1 MAVIAK
7 KTETRPAPSA
17 AKTGAAPKASG
28 TTTAG
33 GKKRK
38 SVPGSKKIVATILPG
53 FSRQFGAMLH
63 AGMPLVS
70 VLNALEEQ
78 TDNKN
83 FKPVVA
89 EIRESIEAGGSL
101 SESLRQYPS
110 IFDNLYCNMVAGG
123 EKSGELSETIA
134 RLSSFLES
142 SAKLR
147 RKVKSA
153 LMYPTVVLSMSLI
166 ISIVLIM
173 FVVPVFGEMFAD
185 FGQGLPAAT
194 QFLLDAS
201 AFLRGNW
208 IVVFGSLGAAFYGF
222 TRWKKS
228 PSGET
233 AMARLALNA
242 PVFGK
247 LNRLVVAARF
257 ARMLSQMM
265 RSGVP
270 IIGALKIVGGST
282 GNAIAGEVVY
292 RAAEFVEKGEPLS
305 VALMNQT
312 IYPISMVRM
321 LQAGEKTG
329 NINEMMD
336 SVADYY
342 EDEVDNMVAGL
353 TSLLEPLLMAFLGI
367 LIGGLVIS
375 MFLPIFKMGEVV
387 GG

>member
-1 MAVIAK
+1 
-7 KTETRPAPSA
+7 
-17 AKTGAAPKASG
+17 
-28 TTTAG
+28 
-33 GKKRK
+33 
-38 SVPGSKKIVATILPG
+38 
-53 FSRQFGAMLH
+53 
-63 AGMPLVS
+63 
-70 VLNALEEQ
+70 
-78 TDNKN
+78 
-83 FKPVVA
+83 
-89 EIRESIEAGGSL
+89 
-101 SESLRQYPS
+101 
-110 IFDNLYCNMVAGG
+110 
-123 EKSGELSETIA
+123 LSETIA

-153 LMYPTVVLSMSLI
+153 LMYPVVVLSMSLI

-173 FVVPVFGEMFAD
+173 FVVPVFGEMFSD

-201 AFLRGNW
+201 DFLRGNW
-208 IVVFGSLGAAFYGF
+208 LVVFGGLGGAVYVFK
-222 TRWKKS
+222 RWKKTEN
-228 PSGET
+228 GERS
-233 AMARLALNA
+233 MARFALNA

-282 GNAIAGEVVY
+282 GNAIAGDVVY
-292 RAAEFVEKGEPLS
+292 KAAEIVEKGEPLS
-305 VALMNQT
+305 TAMLNQT

-336 SVADYY
+336 SIADYY

>member
-1 MAVIAK
+1 MASPDPK
-7 KTETRPAPSA
+7 KAAASTASPAP
-17 AKTGAAPKASG
+17 AKSG
-28 TTTAG
+28 
-33 GKKRK
+33 RK
-38 SVPGSKKIVATILPG
+38 TVKVPGAGKIVATILPG
-53 FSRQFGAMLH
+53 FSRQFGAMLN
-63 AGMPLVS
+63 AGMPMVS

-83 FKPVVA
+83 FKPVIST
-89 EIRESIEAGGSL
+89 IRASIEAGGSL
-101 SESLRQYPS
+101 SESLRMFPS

-123 EKSGELSETIA
+123 EKSGELSETIS

-153 LMYPTVVLSMSLI
+153 MMYPTVVLTMSLVI
-166 ISIVLIM
+166 AVVLII
-173 FVVPVFGEMFAD
+173 FVVPVFGEMFSD
-185 FGQGLPAAT
+185 FGQKLPAAT

-201 AFLRGNW
+201 DFMRGNW
-208 IVVFGSLGAAFYGF
+208 FIVFGGLGAAVYGF
-222 TRWKKS
+222 KKWKS
-228 PSGET
+228 SESGSYT
-233 AMARLALNA
+233 WDKFMLNA

-270 IIGALKIVGGST
+270 IIGALRIVGGST
-282 GNAIAGEVVY
+282 GNLVAGRVVEN
-292 RAAEFVEKGEPLS
+292 AALTVEKGEPLS
-305 VALMNQT
+305 SALVNQT

-329 NINEMMD
+329 SVNEMMD
-336 SVADYY
+336 SIADYY

-353 TSLLEPLLMAFLGI
+353 TSLMEPLLMAFLGV
-367 LIGGLVIS
+367 LIGGLVIC

>member
-1 MAVIAK
+1 MATLPNSTSGAK
-7 KTETRPAPSA
+7 
-17 AKTGAAPKASG
+17 AKAAPAGKHKKA
-28 TTTAG
+28 
-33 GKKRK
+33 
-38 SVPGSKKIVATILPG
+38 VPGAKKIVANNLPG

-70 VLNALEEQ
+70 VLQALEEQ

-83 FKPVVA
+83 FKPVIADV
-89 EIRESIEAGGSL
+89 RESIEAGGAL

-153 LMYPTVVLSMSLI
+153 LMYPIVVLSMSLI
-166 ISIVLIM
+166 ISVGLIM
-173 FVVPVFGEMFAD
+173 FVVPVFGEMFSD

-201 AFLRGNW
+201 DFLRTNW
-208 IVVFGSLGAAFYGF
+208 LVVFGGIGGVVYAFK
-222 TRWKKS
+222 RWQKTDN
-228 PSGET
+228 GERS
-233 AMARLALNA
+233 MARFALNA

-247 LNRLVVAARF
+247 LNRLVVSARF

-282 GNAIAGEVVY
+282 GNAIAGDVVFK
-292 RAAEFVEKGEPLS
+292 AAEIVEKGEPLS
-305 VALMNQT
+305 NAMLNQT

-336 SVADYY
+336 SIADYY

-387 GG
+387 GGG

>member
-1 MAVIAK
+1 MATADPRRAAAAVAAS
-7 KTETRPAPSA
+7 TPAPKSGR
-17 AKTGAAPKASG
+17 KTIK
-28 TTTAG
+28 
-33 GKKRK
+33 
-38 SVPGSKKIVATILPG
+38 VPGAGKIVATILPG
-53 FSRQFGAMLH
+53 FSRQFGAMLA
-63 AGMPLVS
+63 AGMPMVS

-89 EIRESIEAGGSL
+89 SLRASIEAGGSL
-101 SESLRQYPS
+101 SESLRMYPTV
-110 IFDNLYCNMVAGG
+110 FDNLYCNMIAGG
-123 EKSGELSETIA
+123 EKSGELAETIA
-134 RLSSFLES
+134 RLSGFLES

-153 LMYPTVVLSMSLI
+153 MMYPTVVLVMSLI
-166 ISIVLIM
+166 IATALII
-173 FVVPVFGEMFAD
+173 FVVPVFGEMFSD

-194 QFLLDAS
+194 QFLLNAS
-201 AFLRGNW
+201 DFMRSNW
-208 IVVFGSLGAAFYGF
+208 ILVFGGIAALIYGF
-222 TRWKKS
+222 NRWKKS
-228 PSGET
+228 ET
-233 AMARLALNA
+233 GSYAWDKFMLNA

-247 LNRLVVAARF
+247 LNRLVVSARF

-270 IIGALKIVGGST
+270 IIGALRIVGGST
-282 GNAIAGEVVY
+282 GNLVAGRIVEN
-292 RAAEFVEKGEPLS
+292 AAQSVEKGDPLS
-305 VALMNQT
+305 SALVNQDV
-312 IYPISMVRM
+312 YPISMVRM

-336 SVADYY
+336 SIADYY

-353 TSLLEPLLMAFLGI
+353 TSLMEPLLMAFLGI
-367 LIGGLVIS
+367 LIGGLVIC

>member
-1 MAVIAK
+1 MAIADPK
-7 KTETRPAPSA
+7 KPSAPSSGPA
-17 AKTGAAPKASG
+17 VASSKSGRKTVK
-28 TTTAG
+28 
-33 GKKRK
+33 
-38 SVPGSKKIVATILPG
+38 VPGSGKIVATILPG
-53 FSRQFGAMLH
+53 FSRQFGAMLA
-63 AGMPLVS
+63 AGMPMIS
-70 VLNALEEQ
+70 VLSALEEQ

-89 EIRESIEAGGSL
+89 SLRASIEAGGSL
-101 SESLRQYPS
+101 SESLRMYPS
-110 IFDNLYCNMVAGG
+110 VFDNLYCNMVAGG

-153 LMYPTVVLSMSLI
+153 MMYPTVVLPMSLI
-166 ISIVLIM
+166 ISIGLIM

-185 FGQGLPAAT
+185 FGKALPAPT
-194 QFLLDAS
+194 PFLINAS
-201 AFLRGNW
+201 EFMRSYWYL
-208 IVVFGSLGAAFYGF
+208 VFGGLGGLVYGF
-222 TRWKKS
+222 KRWKASEAGSIAWDKF
-228 PSGET
+228 
-233 AMARLALNA
+233 MLNA
-242 PVFGK
+242 PVFDK

-265 RSGVP
+265 WSGVP
-270 IIGALKIVGGST
+270 IIGALRIVGGST
-282 GNAIAGEVVY
+282 GNVVAGKIVEN
-292 RAAEFVEKGEPLS
+292 AASMVEKGEPLS
-305 VALMNQT
+305 AALVNQS

-329 NINEMMD
+329 SINEMMD

-353 TSLLEPLLMAFLGI
+353 TSLMEPLLMAFLGV

-387 GG
+387 GGG

>member
-1 MAVIAK
+1 MAVKKPELKTTSGAK
-7 KTETRPAPSA
+7 PAP
-17 AKTGAAPKASG
+17 AKSG
-28 TTTAG
+28 G
-33 GKKRK
+33 RK
-38 SVPGSKKIVATILPG
+38 TIKVPGASKIVATILPG
-53 FSRQFGAMLH
+53 FSRQFGAMLA
-63 AGMPLVS
+63 AGMPMVS

-89 EIRESIEAGGSL
+89 SIRASIEAGTSL
-101 SESLRQYPS
+101 SEALRQYPS

-134 RLSSFLES
+134 RLSAFLES

-153 LMYPTVVLSMSLI
+153 MMYPTVVLTMSLI
-166 ISIVLIM
+166 ISVGLIM

-185 FGQGLPAAT
+185 FGQDLPAAT

-208 IVVFGSLGAAFYGF
+208 IVVFGGVGAAVFGF
-222 TRWKKS
+222 KKWAKS
-228 PSGET
+228 PSGT
-233 AMARLALNA
+233 MTLARFALNA

-247 LNRLVVAARF
+247 LNRLVVSARF

-282 GNAIAGEVVY
+282 GNEIAG
-292 RAAEFVEKGEPLS
+292 
-305 VALMNQT
+305 
-312 IYPISMVRM
+312 
-321 LQAGEKTG
+321 
-329 NINEMMD
+329 
-336 SVADYY
+336 
-342 EDEVDNMVAGL
+342 
-353 TSLLEPLLMAFLGI
+353 
-367 LIGGLVIS
+367 
-375 MFLPIFKMGEVV
+375 
-387 GG
+387 